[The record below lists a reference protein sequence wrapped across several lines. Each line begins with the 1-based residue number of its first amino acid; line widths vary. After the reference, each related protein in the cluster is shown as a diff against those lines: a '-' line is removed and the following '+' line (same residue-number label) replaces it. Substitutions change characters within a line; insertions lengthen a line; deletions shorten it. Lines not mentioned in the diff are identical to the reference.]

1 MELEEII
8 QELQNLISE
17 AGGAA
22 DAGDVDEA
30 TNKLRSAKELLE
42 VVFLAE

>member
-1 MELEEII
+1 MDLEEII
-8 QELQNLISE
+8 EELQNLISE

-42 VVFLAE
+42 AAFLGE